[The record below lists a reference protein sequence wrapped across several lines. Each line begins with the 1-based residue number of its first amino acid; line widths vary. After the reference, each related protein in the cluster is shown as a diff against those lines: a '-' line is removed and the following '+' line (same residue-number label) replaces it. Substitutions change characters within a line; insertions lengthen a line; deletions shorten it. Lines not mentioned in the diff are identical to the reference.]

1 MTANDHS
8 ETSPV
13 RGAGWIDAGGL
24 LGDKIRL
31 VFTDRRGGVSSPPYD
46 SLNLAYHT
54 GDEPRNVFDN
64 RMRVAAK
71 MCVAAERFI
80 YLQQVHGVRV
90 ARTTLGDLK
99 GSENGLDAVIAE
111 TDGVFTTEKG
121 VVLSVLTAD
130 CVPIALALP
139 SAGVVAMLH
148 AGWRGTIGNIVASA
162 LDGIKRE
169 TGLDPGEIKAVMG
182 PAIGPCCYEVDEGRA
197 RLFVEKYG
205 EESNVVTGEGRRRP
219 DLFRA
224 NLINLLEAGVR
235 HGNIS
240 RVGGCTCCEGRYFSF
255 RRDGVTG
262 RQGAFVYRVDEEC
275 ENGSG

>member
-1 MTANDHS
+1 MTANDNS
-8 ETSPV
+8 GTSPLQ
-13 RGAGWIDAGGL
+13 GIGWIDAGNL
-24 LGDKIRL
+24 LGDKIGL
-31 VFTDRRGGVSSPPYD
+31 VFTDRHGGVSPPPFD

-64 RMRVAAK
+64 RMRVAVK

-80 YLQQVHGVRV
+80 FLQQVHGVRV
-90 ARTTLGDLK
+90 ARAVLSDLMIA
-99 GSENGLDAVIAE
+99 GNGPAETIAE
-111 TDGVFTTEKG
+111 TDGVFTADKG

-139 SAGVVAMLH
+139 SLGVVAMLH
-148 AGWRGTIGNIVASA
+148 AGWRGTIGDIVGSA
-162 LDGIKRE
+162 LAGIERE
-169 TGLDPGEIKAVMG
+169 TGLDAGEIKAVMG

-205 EESNVVTGEGRRRP
+205 EDSNVVAGNGGCRP

-224 NLINLLEAGVR
+224 NMINLLEAGVR
-235 HGNIS
+235 EDNIS
-240 RVGGCTCCEGRYFSF
+240 RVGGCTCCEERYFSF

-262 RQGAFVYRVDEEC
+262 RQGAFVFMYDEELDS
-275 ENGSG
+275 GSG